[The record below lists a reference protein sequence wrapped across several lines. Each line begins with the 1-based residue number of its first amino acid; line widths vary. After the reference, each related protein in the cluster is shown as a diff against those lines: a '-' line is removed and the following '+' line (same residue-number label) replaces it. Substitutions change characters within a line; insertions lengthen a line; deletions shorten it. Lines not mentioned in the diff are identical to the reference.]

1 MGGKT
6 KTADLPLSST
16 PCQPLLLTKVLFV
29 INPAAG
35 SLAKRN
41 KLKGILEHLKQLSG
55 YLEVFHTKSSLDA
68 TRLVNKKRGEGWSL
82 LLCAGGDG
90 TVNEIVNGLLTD
102 ENGPVPESLP
112 PIGIIPTGT
121 GNGLVREIGLP
132 LDPIHAYE
140 AILKGKPRSIFPAR
154 VNQRYYLLM
163 AGAGFDAFVTDW
175 VEGRTGLFRKIP
187 KILTYFLFGFASI
200 FKYSYPT
207 LRFEVDGTPYS
218 GSTGIVTKASCV
230 VGPYVFS
237 PKSDLM
243 SPTLTLCLFKSSGFI
258 GHLLLTARFILSGRC
273 GKGVHYIQGKEI
285 MIREGKVL
293 VQADGEGIGK
303 PPARFNVS
311 SQPILLIYPGK
322 SS

>member
-1 MGGKT
+1 MGGKI
-6 KTADLPLSST
+6 KTADSPRSST
-16 PCQPLLLTKVLFV
+16 PCRPLLLTKVLFI

-35 SLAKRN
+35 SSQKRN
-41 KLKGILEHLKQLSG
+41 KIKGILDHLKRFSG
-55 YLEVFHTKSSLDA
+55 YLDVFYTNSSLDA

-90 TVNEIVNGLLTD
+90 TINEVVNGLLAE
-102 ENGPVPESLP
+102 ENGPLPETLP

-132 LDPIHAYE
+132 LDPMRAYQT
-140 AILKGKPRSIFPAR
+140 ILEGKPQAIFPAK
-154 VNQRYYLLM
+154 VNQRYFILM

-175 VEGRTGLFRKIP
+175 VESRTGFFRKIP
-187 KILTYFLFGFASI
+187 KLLTYFLFGFAAI
-200 FKYSYPT
+200 FKYTYPS
-207 LRFEVDGTPYS
+207 LRFEVDGKPYT

-237 PKSDLM
+237 PKSDLL
-243 SPTLTLCLFKSSGFI
+243 SPTLTLCLFKSRGFMN
-258 GHLLLTARFILSGRC
+258 HLLLTARFILSGRC
-273 GKGVHYIQGKEI
+273 GEGIDYIQGKEI
-285 MIREGKVL
+285 TIQEGEVR

-303 PPARFNVS
+303 LPARFYLS
-311 SQPILLIYPGK
+311 HRSIRLIYPHK